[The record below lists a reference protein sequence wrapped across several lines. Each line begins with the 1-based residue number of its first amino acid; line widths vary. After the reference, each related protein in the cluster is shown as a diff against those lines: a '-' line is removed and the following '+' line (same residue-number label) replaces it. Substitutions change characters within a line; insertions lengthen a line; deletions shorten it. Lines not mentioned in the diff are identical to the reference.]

1 MIDPVEKALVVHA
14 PTPAL
19 QPCLDAG
26 TSRLKQLE
34 LHRSAGFT
42 LNDNGSR
49 SNAPTADEVADPEL
63 NDVTA
68 AQLAVDGEVKQ
79 RAIAHAPSAV

>member
-1 MIDPVEKALVVHA
+1 MVDPARKGGIVHA
-14 PTPAL
+14 PTSAL
-19 QPCLDAG
+19 QPRPHAG
-26 TSRLKQLE
+26 AGRFQQLE

-49 SNAPTADEVADPEL
+49 SNAPTADEVADPGL
-63 NDVTA
+63 DDVTA